1 MTIIELCSDARVAAT
16 LKKAMY
22 PKELV
27 DQLHHLSS
35 RVTALTECI
44 QQRDDKIKKLE
55 GKVTQ
60 LELEAD
66 KVEQYSRRS
75 NLRFTGL
82 PETTGESENT
92 KDKLIDI
99 INNNMC
105 PDMPVR
111 RDQIERSQR
120 LGPKMD
126 KDGKPRQRA
135 IIIRFVSEKVRD
147 HVYRARFQLKDHN
160 ASSRNK
166 VFVNEDLTATRG
178 ALAYQTRQ
186 LKKAGN
192 ITDCWT
198 TAGTV
203 LINTK
208 YGLVVN
214 VSSDSDLCAYVQV

>member
-1 MTIIELCSDARVAAT
+1 MTIIELFSDARVAAT

-27 DQLHHLSS
+27 DQLDHLSS

-44 QQRDDKIKKLE
+44 KQQDEKIKKLE

-75 NLRFTGL
+75 NLRFSGL
-82 PETTGESENT
+82 PETTGESENMT
-92 KDKLIDI
+92 DKLIDI

-111 RDQIERSQR
+111 RDQIERSHR

-126 KDGKPRQRA
+126 KNGKPRQRA
-135 IIIRFVSEKVRD
+135 IIIRFAVR
-147 HVYRARFQLKDHN
+147 R
-160 ASSRNK
+160 
-166 VFVNEDLTATRG
+166 
-178 ALAYQTRQ
+178 
-186 LKKAGN
+186 
-192 ITDCWT
+192 
-198 TAGTV
+198 
-203 LINTK
+203 
-208 YGLVVN
+208 
-214 VSSDSDLCAYVQV
+214 

>member
-1 MTIIELCSDARVAAT
+1 MPPKSQQKPSCRKEETIPIVDTDTVAMTIIELFSDMRVAAT

-27 DQLHHLSS
+27 DQLDHLSS

-44 QQRDDKIKKLE
+44 KQRDDKIKKLE

-92 KDKLIDI
+92 TDKLIDI

-105 PDMPVR
+105 PDNSDMPVR
-111 RDQIERSQR
+111 RDQIERSHR

-126 KDGKPRQRA
+126 KNGKPHQRA
-135 IIIRFVSEKVRD
+135 IIIRFVSEKVRND
-147 HVYRARFQLKDHN
+147 VYRARFQLKDHN
-160 ASSRNK
+160 ASARNK

-178 ALAYQTRQ
+178 ALA
-186 LKKAGN
+186 
-192 ITDCWT
+192 
-198 TAGTV
+198 
-203 LINTK
+203 
-208 YGLVVN
+208 
-214 VSSDSDLCAYVQV
+214 